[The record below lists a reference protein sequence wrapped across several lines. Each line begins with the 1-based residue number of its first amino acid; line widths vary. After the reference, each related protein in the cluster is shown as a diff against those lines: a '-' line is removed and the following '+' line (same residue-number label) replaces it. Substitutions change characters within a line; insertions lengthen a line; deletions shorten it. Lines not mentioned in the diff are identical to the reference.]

1 MTNPAMRTRTGKQD
15 RQYLAGLLLAA
26 AALSIAF
33 LIAHG
38 LRFFLAERVTSLT
51 LRSLTADEPNEATVK
66 AYLAQDFNSVEQLN
80 KSHLFA
86 PAPPKR
92 NPVAAVQ
99 GVMGQSALIN
109 GKWYSVGDKV
119 KDAKIVAI
127 ESTLVTVEWKGKK
140 STFAPIDGGSAG
152 PSPGGPPGRAERPA
166 RPGGQGR
173 RAGPKVGPGP
183 KPTAGRAKDFSP
195 ADIAGLKEMSPEE
208 RKAAMVQFMNR

>member
-1 MTNPAMRTRTGKQD
+1 MTNPAMRTRTGRQD

-38 LRFFLAERVTSLT
+38 LRFFLTEQATSPT
-51 LRSLTADEPNEATVK
+51 PRSLTADEPNEATVK
-66 AYLAQDFNSVEQLN
+66 KYLVQDFNSVEQLK
-80 KSHLFA
+80 KSNLFA

-99 GVMGQSALIN
+99 GIMGQSALIN

-127 ESTLVTVEWKGKK
+127 ESTLVTVEWEGKK

-152 PSPGGPPGRAERPA
+152 PSPGGPPGRAA

-173 RAGPKVGPGP
+173 RAGPEVGPGP
-183 KPTAGRAKDFSP
+183 KPAAARAKDVSP
-195 ADIAGLKEMSPEE
+195 DDIARLKEMSADD
-208 RKAAMVQFMNR
+208 RKAAMAQLKPL